1 MAEEIGNQESAEQ
14 NGPVVQ
20 LQRCY
25 FKDASLEMPHAPE
38 VFTEA
43 LEEQPVVDI
52 QFEVAPQQ
60 LSVPDYYEVVVRG
73 TVTVKSKEQ
82 VLFLVEGKQAGI
94 FQISGIGEED
104 TRHLLNV
111 YCPSIVYP
119 YLRAN
124 VADLITRTSMPPVH
138 LPEVNFEA
146 LYQQRLAQMQQ
157 QVEQK
162 VHEIDRR
169 NPPSSRP
176 PAVPVR
182 RNKKITAGA
191 PANP

>member
-60 LSVPDYYEVVVRG
+60 LSVPDYYEVDREVQG
-73 TVTVKSKEQ
+73 TGA
-82 VLFLVEGKQAGI
+82 FPCRRQAGWH
-94 FQISGIGEED
+94 FPD
-104 TRHLLNV
+104 
-111 YCPSIVYP
+111 
-119 YLRAN
+119 LRY
-124 VADLITRTSMPPVH
+124 R
-138 LPEVNFEA
+138 
-146 LYQQRLAQMQQ
+146 
-157 QVEQK
+157 
-162 VHEIDRR
+162 
-169 NPPSSRP
+169 
-176 PAVPVR
+176 
-182 RNKKITAGA
+182 
-191 PANP
+191 

>member
-52 QFEVAPQQ
+52 QFEVVPLQ

-94 FQISGIGEED
+94 FQISVSAKR
-104 TRHLLNV
+104 TRII
-111 YCPSIVYP
+111 C
-119 YLRAN
+119 
-124 VADLITRTSMPPVH
+124 
-138 LPEVNFEA
+138 
-146 LYQQRLAQMQQ
+146 
-157 QVEQK
+157 
-162 VHEIDRR
+162 
-169 NPPSSRP
+169 
-176 PAVPVR
+176 
-182 RNKKITAGA
+182 
-191 PANP
+191 